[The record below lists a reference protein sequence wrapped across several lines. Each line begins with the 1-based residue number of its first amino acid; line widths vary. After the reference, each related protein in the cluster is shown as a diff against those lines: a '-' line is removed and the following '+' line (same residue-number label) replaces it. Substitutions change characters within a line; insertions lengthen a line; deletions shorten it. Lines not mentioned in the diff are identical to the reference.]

1 MVFLRRLRAQMTTSR
16 ITATMVRMRRMT
28 APVHVK
34 MIVNGRSVE
43 REDSVSRSLNQ
54 SIINQPINQ
63 PINQSTNQLTFIQ
76 PINQSTN
83 QMCGS
88 HV

>member
-16 ITATMVRMRRMT
+16 ITATMVRTRRMT

-34 MIVNGRSVE
+34 MIVNDRSVE
-43 REDSVSRSLNQ
+43 REDSVSRS
-54 SIINQPINQ
+54 INY
-63 PINQSTNQLTFIQ
+63 QSTNQLTFIQ